1 MKKGIFAFSLIAALF
16 ISCGDDDGPDV
27 EITPPRLLAEVA
39 PENDAEIQ
47 EFLQTHFY
55 NYEEFESPP
64 AGFDFRIV
72 IDEIAGEN
80 SDKRPLSEFVDF
92 VDIPVSSFE
101 LLLDEEEN
109 DIPHR
114 LYYLSA
120 RPTNEEN
127 DAVKMAG
134 TCPECFPTV
143 ADSVFARFE
152 GKLLDGSVFD
162 SALNNPVWFDL
173 AMFQDLSQ
181 GFRGFTEGMPFIRR
195 GEDIIENPDG
205 TVSVENFGVG
215 MIIFPSGLGAFNR
228 INSGIPQYSPLIF
241 TIDLFTLNNTDHD
254 RDGIPSIQE
263 DLNGDGYLYDD
274 NTDIDSEIVPFA
286 NFQDADDDGDGVSTR
301 EEISDGNGNI
311 IIPFPDSNNDGTP
324 DYLDPN
330 VERRPE

>member
-1 MKKGIFAFSLIAALF
+1 MRKRILVFSVFAVCLM
-16 ISCGDDDGPDV
+16 SCGDDDDV
-27 EITPPRLLAEVA
+27 EIQVEPPRLLAEVA

-72 IDEIAGEN
+72 IDTIAGEN
-80 SDKRPLSEFVDF
+80 ADKTPLSQFVDNI
-92 VDIPVSSFE
+92 DILVSSFE
-101 LLLDEEEN
+101 LLLPEEEN

-114 LYYLSA
+114 VYYLSA
-120 RPTNEEN
+120 RPTNEEV
-127 DAVKMAG
+127 AALKQGG
-134 TCPECFPTV
+134 TCPECFPTI
-143 ADSVFARFE
+143 ADSVFVRYE

-173 AMFQDLSQ
+173 ARLQDLGQ

-195 GEDIIENPDG
+195 GENVIENGDG
-205 TVSVENFGVG
+205 TVTVENFGVG
-215 MIIFPSGLGAFNR
+215 MIIFPSGLGSFNR
-228 INSGIPQYSPLIF
+228 LNPGIPQYSPLIF
-241 TIDLFTLNNTDHD
+241 TVDLFTLNDTDHD
-254 RDGIPSIQE
+254 GDGIPSIQE
-263 DLNGDGYLYDD
+263 DLDGDGYLYND
-274 NTDIDSEIVPFA
+274 NTDIDSELVPFA

-301 EEISDGNGNI
+301 EEISDAQGNI
-311 IIPFPDSNNDGTP
+311 IIPFPDSNGDNIP